1 MLLSGLVLTTSLA
14 AQKSAEPF
22 VDNDF
27 IQKQFGT
34 NCKQIGMPAIKAD
47 LDGDGV
53 QDIVIPARCTN
64 PMMDQAENSYEVVDP
79 YNAFFGYSNP
89 RVTTQFA
96 SDDPTRRGFSL
107 LVIHGTGSDA
117 WYAAKPKAKFLIV
130 NLPFKDIYVKK
141 LIVKKKERQAIY
153 VEETGGAA
161 MTSVL
166 VWDGKHYRYQPMG
179 STMDN

>member
-96 SDDPTRRGFSL
+96 SDDPARRGFSL